1 MFCLLAVLIL
11 YTFRDKAKRPKV
23 QAKQKVLQKPLVSHD
38 FSPFNFSDGQEEK
51 VAHKIESQT
60 IKAEKVESSEAKKST
75 ENEENNVEV
84 NKSKTNSE
92 DPFNDI
98 ADNNEKNEKSKE
110 SNGDKMTQDD
120 DDITENDD
128 KMAESEGENDE
139 GITENGKTSR
149 NSVNGCDSNKNGEV
163 NEHSQKE
170 SEKTKESGKF
180 LI

>member
-1 MFCLLAVLIL
+1 MI
-11 YTFRDKAKRPKV
+11 
-23 QAKQKVLQKPLVSHD
+23 S
-38 FSPFNFSDGQEEK
+38 SPFNFSDGQEEK

-98 ADNNEKNEKSKE
+98 AEDNNEKNEKSKE
-110 SNGDKMTQDD
+110 SKGDKMTQDD
-120 DDITENDD
+120 DDITENED
-128 KMAESEGENDE
+128 KMAESEGENDD

-149 NSVNGCDSNKNGEV
+149 NSVNGCDSNKSGGV
-163 NEHSQKE
+163 NEHSQEE

>member
-1 MFCLLAVLIL
+1 MI
-11 YTFRDKAKRPKV
+11 
-23 QAKQKVLQKPLVSHD
+23 

-60 IKAEKVESSEAKKST
+60 IKAEKVESSEAKKNT

-98 ADNNEKNEKSKE
+98 ADNNEKDEKSKE
-110 SNGDKMTQDD
+110 SHGDKMTQDD

-128 KMAESEGENDE
+128 KMAESDDKMAESEGENDD

-163 NEHSQKE
+163 IEHSKKE
-170 SEKTKESGKF
+170 SEKTKESGK
-180 LI
+180 